1 MELKCSLAN
10 LLKTGMKKMQLIDNY
25 KTIQFKLDF
34 GAEVNVLTKN
44 YLNKVIPKTQ
54 GRVSLS

>member
-10 LLKTGMKKMQLIDNY
+10 LLKTGMKNMQLIVNY
-25 KTIQFKLDF
+25 KPIQFKLDF

>member
-10 LLKTGMKKMQLIDNY
+10 LLKTGMKNMQLIVNY
-25 KTIQFKLDF
+25 KPIQFKLDF

-44 YLNKVIPKTQ
+44 YLNKVIPK
-54 GRVSLS
+54 GE